1 MKRLA
6 TMVLVSLLLVAA
18 AALPGLAQGYRAPEQ
33 ANPKDVY
40 CSGFLSPRIGSD
52 LRIIGGL
59 DAVGRVMYSDN
70 DYVYLNKGSNGGMG
84 VGTRYMIVRPVD
96 NNSSPEVDAF
106 PKEHHMTKEFKKA
119 WYEKEYIGQYY
130 QDVGQLEVK
139 YVYGTTSTAQVTHA
153 CDAVGEGDYLVP
165 MEERP
170 APEYKPSSNFD
181 RFAPPSGLASGLI
194 MPGKDFAYAMG
205 QGDVLYA
212 ALGSSQGVKVGDY
225 IRAYRAGT
233 GTNFAGS
240 YGMRLGHWER
250 YRGIPEGADIP
261 PLREHLSSFSSRY
274 FEDLPREVL
283 GEALVVR
290 VSENS
295 STAIIT
301 ESLIE
306 IHAGDFVELEPPAA
320 PLATLTV
327 VPATIMRG
335 ATATLSWGTRL
346 AQTREISPGIGPV
359 TSRTGSVNVSPA
371 QTTTYTLMVRGPG
384 GEAQA
389 AATLTVVQ
397 PPPPPPA
404 PAPAPAGPSLQ
415 EMFNQNVQ
423 DIFFE
428 FDKSDIT
435 DESLAILKRA
445 AAFLQANPS
454 ARVLIEGHCDEFGSD
469 AYNMALGVR
478 RAQMTKDTLVSM
490 GVNAAQLDTVSLGR
504 SRPFCK
510 ESRREE
516 CRRLNRRAHFVLR
529 Q

>member
-40 CSGFLSPRIGSD
+40 CSGFLSPRLSSD
-52 LRIIGGL
+52 LRVIGGL
-59 DAVGRVMYSDN
+59 DAIGRIMYSDN
-70 DYVYLNKGSNGGMG
+70 DYVYLNKGSNGSVA
-84 VGTRYMIVRPVD
+84 VGTRYMIVRPAD
-96 NNSSPEVDAF
+96 NNASPEVDAF
-106 PKEHHMTKEFKKA
+106 SKEHHMTKEFKGA
-119 WYEKEYIGQYY
+119 WYKKEYIGQYY

-139 YVYGTTSTAQVTHA
+139 QVYPTTSTALVTHA

-181 RFAPPSGLASGLI
+181 RFAAPSGLASGVIL
-194 MPGKDFAYAMG
+194 PGKDFAYAMG

-233 GTNFAGS
+233 GTNFKGN
-240 YGMRLGHWER
+240 YGARLGHWER

-261 PLREHLSSFSSRY
+261 PLREHIEEFSNRY

-283 GEALVVR
+283 GEALVVHAG
-290 VSENS
+290 ENS

-320 PLATLTV
+320 PQAALTV

-346 AQTREISPGIGPV
+346 AQSREIAPGVGPV
-359 TSRTGSVNVSPA
+359 TSRTGSVNISPT
-371 QTTTYTLMVRGPG
+371 QTTTYTLMVKGPG

-389 AATLTVVQ
+389 TATLTVVQ
-397 PPPPPPA
+397 PPPPAPA

-428 FDKSDIT
+428 FNQATVSD
-435 DESLAILKRA
+435 EAVAILKRTA
-445 AAFLQANPS
+445 QFLQANPQ
-454 ARVLIEGHCDEFGSD
+454 ARVLIEGHCDELGTPE
-469 AYNMALGVR
+469 YNMALGVR
-478 RAQMTKDTLVSM
+478 RAQMTKDHLVSM
-490 GVNAAQLDTVSLGR
+490 GANAAQLDTASLGKTH
-504 SRPFCK
+504 PFCT

-516 CRRLNRRAHFVLR
+516 CRRMNRRAHFVLR

>member
-40 CSGFLSPRIGSD
+40 CSGFLSSRIGSD
-52 LRIIGGL
+52 LRVIGGV
-59 DAVGRVMYSDN
+59 DAIGRVMYSDN
-70 DYVYLNKGSNGGMG
+70 DYVYLSKGSDGG
-84 VGTRYMIVRPVD
+84 VGVGQRYMIVRPVD

-106 PKEHHMTKEFKKA
+106 TKEHHMTKEFKSP

-139 YVYGTTSTAQVTHA
+139 YVYGTTSTALVTHA
-153 CDAVGEGDYLVP
+153 CDGVGEGDYLVP
-165 MEERP
+165 MQERP
-170 APEYKPSSNFD
+170 APEYKPSSTFD
-181 RFAPPSGLASGLI
+181 RFAPPSGLASGVIL
-194 MPGKDFAYAMG
+194 PGKDFAYAMG

-225 IRAYRAGT
+225 LRAYRAGT
-233 GTNFAGS
+233 GTNFKGS

-261 PLREHLSSFSSRY
+261 PLRQ
-274 FEDLPREVL
+274 DLPREVL
-283 GEALVVR
+283 GEALVVH
-290 VSENS
+290 VGENA

-320 PLATLTV
+320 PLAALTV

-346 AQTREISPGIGPV
+346 AQTREITPGVGPV
-359 TSRTGSVNVSPA
+359 TSRTGSVNVSPT
-371 QTTTYTLMVRGPG
+371 QTTTYTLMVRGAG

-389 AATLTVVQ
+389 TATLTVVQ
-397 PPPPPPA
+397 PPPPAPA

-415 EMFNQNVQ
+415 DMFNQNVQ
-423 DIFFE
+423 DIFFD
-428 FDKSDIT
+428 FDKADIT
-435 DESLAILKRA
+435 AEALAILKRA
-445 AAFLQANPS
+445 AAFLQANPT
-454 ARVLIEGHCDEFGSD
+454 ARVLIEGHCDEFGT
-469 AYNMALGVR
+469 AEYNMALGVR
-478 RAQMTKDTLVSM
+478 RAQMTKDHLVSM
-490 GVNAAQLDTVSLGR
+490 GANAAQLDTASLGKT
-504 SRPFCK
+504 RPFCT

-516 CRRLNRRAHFVLR
+516 CRRMNRRAHFVLR